1 MFTAAYFAPRDFAAR
16 YFPHLGAAQPGFIRH
31 YTGVLTPRGTKT
43 VDHYA
48 RIAAP
53 AAPVL
58 SQIAGGA
65 LGAATYFATATLV
78 SPSGETTQ
86 SAESSL
92 LVGAGNLLQVDA
104 LVAAGN
110 AIGWNLYAG
119 TSSGAETLQNTA
131 PLAFGTPWTEPATGL
146 IAGSPPPSANTT
158 GWDAFDVFVPDPVPS
173 ARYTTNAI
181 DTGFDDDLRV
191 TSETITGLGPNQSG
205 APALAFSIDTWLTGE
220 SDPDS
225 FVPWTIGFVKLR
237 HIRGR
242 IDYDPIV
249 AGAVSYIAHLA
260 ITIDTSP
267 RLESG
272 GSFDVA
278 AGGSVLAF
286 PTAFHFPPFMPAPNV
301 LSPSGAGYYATA
313 TSVSAAQAT
322 ITIFDHLGNPVAGTV
337 SWQATGE

>member
-1 MFTAAYFAPRDFAAR
+1 MFAASYFAPRYYAAR
-16 YFPHLGAAQPGFIRH
+16 YFPELGAAQPGFIRH
-31 YTGVLTPRGTKT
+31 YTGVLTPRGAQT

-58 SQIAGGA
+58 SQVTGGA
-65 LGAATYFATATLV
+65 LGGATYFAKVTLV
-78 SPSGETTQ
+78 SPSGETTL
-86 SAESSL
+86 STEASL
-92 LVGAGNLLQVDA
+92 AVAAGGLLQVGA
-104 LVAAGN
+104 PAAAGN
-110 AIGWNLYAG
+110 AIGWNLYAA
-119 TSSGAETLQNTA
+119 TSSGAEVLQNAA
-131 PLAFGTPWTEPATGL
+131 PLALGTGWTEPATGL
-146 IAGSPPPSANTT
+146 VSGASPPSVNTT
-158 GWDAFDVFVPDPVPS
+158 GWDVFDVFVPDPVS
-173 ARYTTNAI
+173 AARYTTSAI

-191 TSETITGLGPNQSG
+191 TSEIITGLGPG
-205 APALAFSIDTWLTGE
+205 EAGTPTLAFSIDTWLTGE
-220 SDPDS
+220 SDPQS
-225 FVPWTIGFVKLR
+225 FVPWTIGFVNMR
-237 HIRGR
+237 HIKGR

-249 AGAVSYIAHLA
+249 PGSVSYIADLV

-313 TSVSAAQAT
+313 TSVSAIVAT